1 VDSKHLF
8 ELVLSVVNRERSV
21 AGAARKHGL
30 TAAEIEEWQ
39 EQCFV
44 AVENALRARPKYE
57 EVIEDEKTRKLEQ
70 KVGGCPLDIDILRA
84 AARGGP
90 PYRPDDARRIKQTM
104 PPIGSDVC

>member
-1 VDSKHLF
+1 MDSKHLF

-39 EQCFV
+39 EQRFV

-57 EVIEDEKTRKLEQ
+57 EVIEHKKIRKLEQ
-70 KVGGCPLDIDILRA
+70 KVGGRPLDIDILRA
-84 AARGGP
+84 AARGHP
-90 PYRPDDARRIKQTM
+90 PGRPDDARRMKETM
-104 PPIGSDVC
+104 PRIGSVAC